1 MLHLETYTF
10 FRAYLVPIFK
20 ALDLDN
26 NSKLYQESVVCIST
40 VLTSICSNKLRP
52 ALPQLSDQVNF
63 HETRDQKLLVQTS
76 WPQVYPQPIQCGE
89 NLFQLAFKLSL
100 LCFTRQSSNP
110 KRYAYIF
117 GPEPFIKQT
126 IKLCISK
133 VKCDSRFFLTPLY
146 GRLAQL
152 LLCDDNYTKQT
163 RTAKISHRKNIPG
176 QLY

>member
-26 NSKLYQESVVCIST
+26 NSKLYQESVLCKSN

-89 NLFQLAFKLSL
+89 NLFQLAFKLSVF
-100 LCFTRQSSNP
+100 CFKRHPLNP
-110 KRYAYIF
+110 ERYAHIF
-117 GPEPFIKQT
+117 RPEPSIKQT
-126 IKLCISK
+126 IKICIFK
-133 VKCDSRFFLTPLY
+133 FKCSSRIFLTPQC
-146 GRLAQL
+146 RPAQL
-152 LLCDDNYTKQT
+152 LLCDANYTKQT